1 MKKSRRKKPT
11 FLLYN
16 ILEYILTLGDI
27 MKRLITDIA
36 KITGPSEPFTFLKDT
51 GIPQEKKDEAAEIIN
66 NLKKVI
72 ETKKLTA
79 LSAPQIG
86 INKRIFCIK
95 FDDQIKTFINPI
107 VTKKSRVVILPETFA
122 SMPGKEILIARPE
135 EVTVIYYTE
144 EFKYEDN
151 KLMGA
156 AAQLFDQQCQ
166 VLDGIMPAELGMVS
180 DVEQDGSLS
189 DLSDEERIEL
199 VEYYKKEFIPTKLK
213 AVKDTITEEESSE
226 YKKLKFTEDVI
237 NGRAQI
243 AETPPEIRGNRAQRR
258 KTKKILNEINKMK
271 KRGK

>member
-1 MKKSRRKKPT
+1 
-11 FLLYN
+11 
-16 ILEYILTLGDI
+16 

-36 KITGPSEPFTFLKDT
+36 KINGPSEPFTFLTDT
-51 GIPQEKKDEAAEIIN
+51 GIPQEKQDEAKEIID

-72 ETKKLTA
+72 ESKKLTA

-107 VTKKSRVVILPETFA
+107 VTKKKGIVILPETFA

-135 EVTVIYYTE
+135 EVTVVYYTE

-189 DLSDEERIEL
+189 DLTDEDIEGL
-199 VEYYKKEFIPTKLK
+199 IDFYKNTFIPIRMKSLNES
-213 AVKDTITEEESSE
+213 ITEEEQTT
-226 YKKLKFTEDVI
+226 YKKLKFTEEVI

-243 AETPPEIRGNRAQRR
+243 AENPPEITGNRAQRR
-258 KTKKILNEINKMK
+258 KTQKILKSINK
-271 KRGK
+271 KRG